1 MWSHFKVRQNFHFH
15 QAERPWQPTA
25 AISFCMCALTTGGH
39 PLNGSSTA
47 RLRSGPGIS
56 HDRTRSRSA
65 VCIGLNS
72 PGRAVSCYLRVGR
85 AAKVLPRSISTGYY
99 YDWSST
105 YEKKTIVAT
114 MALGSSLQV
123 GNKVRDEKNCHGKKY
138 INLGFYGVWKNF
150 LVCYTMEKENNF
162 PKFIFSLT
170 LS

>member
-1 MWSHFKVRQNFHFH
+1 M
-15 QAERPWQPTA
+15 
-25 AISFCMCALTTGGH
+25 TTRGRYLLLH
-39 PLNGSSTA
+39 VCIDNRRAPA
-47 RLRSGPGIS
+47 QRLFRGPGIS

-85 AAKVLPRSISTGYY
+85 AAKVLARTISTGYY
-99 YDWSST
+99 YDSSST
-105 YEKKTIVAT
+105 YEKKTIVTT